1 MIDHAVSELAKERER
16 MVFQVYLTDSAK
28 TLIEVIAKAFGG
40 NVQIQRYA
48 DLIEPK
54 KEIVEKRSSAEIVD
68 LIKTKVERLSG
79 GEVNEPV

>member
-1 MIDHAVSELAKERER
+1 MIDHAVSELAEERER

-28 TLIEVIAKAFGG
+28 TLIEVVAKAFGG

-68 LIKTKVERLSG
+68 MIKNKMERLSD
-79 GEVNEPV
+79 GENK

>member
-1 MIDHAVSELAKERER
+1 MIDHAVSELSEERER

-28 TLIEVIAKAFGG
+28 TLIEVVAKAFGG

-54 KEIVEKRSSAEIVD
+54 KEIVEKRSSAEIVN

-79 GEVNEPV
+79 GESE